1 MIPIASFIVPV
12 YNEEKYIRKCI
23 DSLLVQTES
32 NFEIIILDDGSTDRT
47 PEILKQYQDYRIRVY
62 RENNQGRTEAR
73 NNALYFSK
81 GKYIILQD
89 ADDWSEPD
97 RLERQLCIAEKST
110 KKPVV
115 GSGYIFHYEGNTK
128 AKIKNV
134 PKTNNKIRRTMGRKI
149 FRQAFHPPTMLS
161 LRQKIIDIGGWRSKF
176 AIAGEDGD
184 LISRLYEE
192 KDVEFFNSDRPLYH
206 YFHNEGSVTNKYTIT
221 IPQQMFMRYC
231 ERARRRRGMNEPENY
246 KSYMAIMGGDIKNRF
261 LFKAEYML
269 RWFRISMRR
278 H

>member
-1 MIPIASFIVPV
+1 MKPIASFIVPV
-12 YNEEKYIRKCI
+12 YNEEKHIRKCI
-23 DSLLVQTES
+23 DSLLAQTES
-32 NFEIIILDDGSTDRT
+32 SFEIIILDDGSTDKT
-47 PEILKQYQDYRIRVY
+47 PEILEQYHDQRIRIY
-62 RENNQGRTEAR
+62 RQTNQGRTEAR

-97 RLERQLCIAEKST
+97 RLERQLRLAEKST
-110 KKPVV
+110 KNPVV
-115 GSGYIFHYEGNTK
+115 GSGYIFHYAGNTK

-134 PKTNNKIRRTMGRKI
+134 PKTNNKIRMIMGRKI
-149 FRQAFHPPTMLS
+149 FRQAFHPPAMLS

-176 AIAGEDGD
+176 KIAGEDGD

-192 KDVEFFNSDRPLYH
+192 KDVEFSNSDRPLYH

-231 ERARRRRGMNEPENY
+231 ERVRRRGMKEPENY
-246 KSYMAIMGGDIKNRF
+246 RAYMDIMVKNIKNRF
-261 LFKAEYML
+261 LYKAEYLL
-269 RWFRISMRR
+269 RWFRISLRR